1 MVVHYHALL
10 LGGFQKYFTY
20 LIRRN
25 KSLIVM
31 PSFTTNFYAW
41 LEAYNP
47 QQQYN
52 FGPYPCL
59 LVVAEQTTY
68 LELLKPFLM
77 VASSETNA
85 TFEDQRAALSP

>member
-10 LGGFQKYFTY
+10 LGGFQKCFKY
-20 LIRRN
+20 LIRCNR
-25 KSLIVM
+25 SLIIISSV
-31 PSFTTNFYAW
+31 TTNFYAW
-41 LEAYNP
+41 LKAYNP

-59 LVVAEQTTY
+59 RLVVMQTTY